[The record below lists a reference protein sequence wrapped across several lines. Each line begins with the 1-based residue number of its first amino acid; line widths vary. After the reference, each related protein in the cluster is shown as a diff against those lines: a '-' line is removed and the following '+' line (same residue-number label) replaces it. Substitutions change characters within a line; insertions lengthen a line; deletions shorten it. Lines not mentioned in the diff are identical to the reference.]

1 MNVEIFSKTYL
12 NESNKSYWFSFRLI
26 AGFLVIQVAE
36 AGVNGAGVTK
46 EWTITSYYKIQE
58 PNYVKEI

>member
-1 MNVEIFSKTYL
+1 MNLEIFSKTYL

-46 EWTITSYYKIQE
+46 NEQ
-58 PNYVKEI
+58 